1 MNRTKLRAVIGI
13 TFVFYSALL
22 CYFLFF
28 ADYYG
33 RSFNLFHTGYFSS
46 LKEYISGNI
55 NLIPFATVSLYIK
68 GYLSGAVTLY
78 PLAVNLLGNFAAFM
92 PLGFFVP
99 YFFHKFRK
107 TANFFVFIIL
117 LIVAV
122 ELLQLIM
129 MTGVCDID
137 DLILNVLGSALI
149 YLFSRK
155 ILFK

>member
-1 MNRTKLRAVIGI
+1 MNRVKLRVVLGTA
-13 TFVFYSALL
+13 FVFYSVLL

-33 RSFNLFHTGYFSS
+33 RSFNLFHAGYFEN
-46 LKEYISGNI
+46 LRDYISENI
-55 NLIPFATVSLYIK
+55 NFIPSATVILYIR

-78 PLAVNLLGNFAAFM
+78 PLFVNLLGNFAAFM

-99 YFFHKFRK
+99 YFFLKLRRPL
-107 TANFFVFIIL
+107 FFTVFIIL
-117 LIVAV
+117 LIVII
-122 ELLQLIM
+122 EFLQLIM

-137 DLILNVLGSALI
+137 DLILNMAGAACIFLLSK
-149 YLFSRK
+149 K